1 MCSVISCWFISQFAS
16 PKSKT
21 QHERTIGIQILIDA
35 QKRMW
40 KDAKVRVRQDS
51 VATDL
56 TDEEI
61 SKIESYLRPENR
73 SSAVSKAIANRDYLI
88 WRMAIEFGMRL
99 GEILAMRVEDCPTR
113 NKPYFSIVRIEE
125 RGPDYFDP
133 RTDAPR
139 PKTLSRDLG
148 YQLSDTA
155 FPKLVSNY
163 ISEHRYIRVEH
174 KGRKINRF
182 SLSHKF
188 LIIAR
193 NGNPLSGKMA
203 DKIAQSIKKA
213 TGVDFHWHLAR
224 HAFFNRAYSAVVD
237 VENPTVKDARVAD
250 LVVWGGWE
258 DPESLG
264 IYSRRARRER
274 AKTPL
279 HLWQQGN
286 NEWKALN

>member
-1 MCSVISCWFISQFAS
+1 
-16 PKSKT
+16 
-21 QHERTIGIQILIDA
+21 
-35 QKRMW
+35 
-40 KDAKVRVRQDS
+40 
-51 VATDL
+51 
-56 TDEEI
+56 
-61 SKIESYLRPENR
+61 
-73 SSAVSKAIANRDYLI
+73 
-88 WRMAIEFGMRL
+88 
-99 GEILAMRVEDCPTR
+99 
-113 NKPYFSIVRIEE
+113 
-125 RGPDYFDP
+125 
-133 RTDAPR
+133 
-139 PKTLSRDLG
+139 
-148 YQLSDTA
+148 
-155 FPKLVSNY
+155 
-163 ISEHRYIRVEH
+163 
-174 KGRKINRF
+174 
-182 SLSHKF
+182 
-188 LIIAR
+188 
-193 NGNPLSGKMA
+193 MA